1 VRAQGISGNLALEG
15 TPRLA
20 AAKTVSGD
28 ITLTKAG
35 ADAQLSLSTVS
46 GDLLLQT
53 LTARALDLNTISG
66 NVQIGG
72 WSGDRAVIR
81 TLSGDLDLQTSLT
94 KGGRYD
100 LESHSG
106 DIQLAM
112 PEQPGFDL
120 DASTFSGRI
129 RVDFPIKSEGPIRDN
144 DRGPRSVRGT
154 YGDASS
160 SLRLQTFSGDLTVT
174 RR

>member
-1 VRAQGISGNLALEG
+1 V
-15 TPRLA
+15 
-20 AAKTVSGD
+20 
-28 ITLTKAG
+28 
-35 ADAQLSLSTVS
+35 
-46 GDLLLQT
+46 QT
-53 LTARALDLNTISG
+53 LTARARHEHRQRRHPHWRL
-66 NVQIGG
+66 VR
-72 WSGDRAVIR
+72 RARRIR
-81 TLSGDLDLQTSLT
+81 ALSGDLDLQTSLT

-120 DASTFSGRI
+120 DAGTFSGRI
-129 RVDFPIKSEGPIRDN
+129 RIDFPIKSEGPVRDS

-160 SLRLQTFSGDLTVT
+160 SLRLQTFSGDVTVT